1 MYTRVRDI
9 FNRPIA
15 SVPGAQFELT
25 ERMSDDYNW
34 TYRYVHI
41 KRISVST
48 ALVFSSYE
56 DTRAKQSVLLISVHT
71 IIWVLLNARV
81 NVQLML
87 LMD

>member
-25 ERMSDDYNW
+25 ERTSDDYNW

-41 KRISVST
+41 ERTNFNKYTTII
-48 ALVFSSYE
+48 SYE
-56 DTRAKQSVLLISVHT
+56 DIPAKKSVLLISVHI
-71 IIWVLLNARV
+71 IIWVLLNVRD